1 MVPLTL
7 ALGNHDAG
15 LNELSGINITLDT
28 TAFFKYF
35 PQQFK
40 RDKDGNIIDG
50 VPAVKDRRSFLNFKW
65 AKVSYTILDT
75 GYLHGFDGLQ
85 KKFMR

>member
-1 MVPLTL
+1 MKYKPDIIFMGGDVAYDNNIPACSYTWDFFLNMIEGISNEVGYVVPLAL

-40 RDKDGNIIDG
+40 RD
-50 VPAVKDRRSFLNFKW
+50 
-65 AKVSYTILDT
+65 
-75 GYLHGFDGLQ
+75 
-85 KKFMR
+85 